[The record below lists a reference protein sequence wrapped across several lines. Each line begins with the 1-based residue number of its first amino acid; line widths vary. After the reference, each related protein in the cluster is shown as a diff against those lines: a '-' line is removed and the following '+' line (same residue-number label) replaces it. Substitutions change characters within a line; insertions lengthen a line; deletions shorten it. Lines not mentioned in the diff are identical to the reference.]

1 MKRTF
6 TTIVCALLLVAML
19 AGCGSTGSTN
29 PFDAKAKTFD
39 AEGMQITLTTDF
51 SQESLEGYTVGYAA
65 KTAIVLALHE
75 TKAEFAEAGVEDV
88 TFEQYVEFVRQ
99 ANSDK
104 AIVDGEPWLFLE
116 DEDGAIKRERGAD
129 LAQRISEL
137 AVTPRLVLL
146 ASCESAGSGG
156 LAADGSPLAALGP
169 RLARAGVPAVIAMQG
184 QVSLATAAAFTG
196 AFFRQLQKDGQDYG
210 DPFQLTAVDGW
221 TKEIVVPAGVGQIS

>member
-39 AEGMQITLTTDF
+39 AEGMQITLTSDF

-104 AIVDGEPWLFLE
+104 EIVDGEPIDGEPIDGNPTLLYDFLNE
-116 DEDGAIKRERGAD
+116 EQNVTYRYLTVLYESDDGFWMV
-129 LAQRISEL
+129 QF
-137 AVTPRLVLL
+137 
-146 ASCESAGSGG
+146 AS
-156 LAADGSPLAALGP
+156 
-169 RLARAGVPAVIAMQG
+169 
-184 QVSLATAAAFTG
+184 
-196 AFFRQLQKDGQDYG
+196 QKDNFDAYE
-210 DPFQLTAVDGW
+210 PSFIEAAKSVSFS
-221 TKEIVVPAGVGQIS
+221 A

>member
-88 TFEQYVEFVRQ
+88 TFEQYVEFVKG
-99 ANSDK
+99 ANEDK
-104 AIVDGEPWLFLE
+104 EIVDGEPIVTNSMSGYIYWRYL
-116 DEDGAIKRERGAD
+116 
-129 LAQRISEL
+129 RI
-137 AVTPRLVLL
+137 
-146 ASCESAGSGG
+146 
-156 LAADGSPLAALGP
+156 
-169 RLARAGVPAVIAMQG
+169 I
-184 QVSLATAAAFTG
+184 
-196 AFFRQLQKDGQDYG
+196 
-210 DPFQLTAVDGW
+210 
-221 TKEIVVPAGVGQIS
+221 